1 MTFYTIISLNYNQMN
16 KFLLVLLFCLPVSL
30 FSQEFNVISYNI
42 RLNTSHDGE
51 NAWPNRSKMVSG
63 LLRFH
68 DADIFG
74 LQEALYE
81 QIEDLENDLED
92 FTRIGVGRDDGK
104 KGGEFCPVF
113 YKPSKLILL
122 EDGNFWLS
130 ETPEKPG
137 LGWDAACNRLV
148 TWGLFQSKVTG
159 KQFLVLN
166 THLDHK
172 GTEARK
178 NSAILIKERI
188 KEMTYNK
195 DLPVIL
201 TGDFNLTPDE
211 EPILLIKNFL
221 KDSREISYEPPYG
234 PEGTFNRFKID
245 SDLEKRIDYIFI
257 NRKVKI
263 LKYATLTD
271 MKNKRFPSD
280 HLPVFV
286 KLRLN

>member
-1 MTFYTIISLNYNQMN
+1 MN

-81 QIEDLENDLED
+81 QIEDLENDLKD

-122 EDGNFWLS
+122 E
-130 ETPEKPG
+130 
-137 LGWDAACNRLV
+137 
-148 TWGLFQSKVTG
+148 
-159 KQFLVLN
+159 
-166 THLDHK
+166 
-172 GTEARK
+172 
-178 NSAILIKERI
+178 
-188 KEMTYNK
+188 M
-195 DLPVIL
+195 
-201 TGDFNLTPDE
+201 
-211 EPILLIKNFL
+211 
-221 KDSREISYEPPYG
+221 
-234 PEGTFNRFKID
+234 
-245 SDLEKRIDYIFI
+245 
-257 NRKVKI
+257 
-263 LKYATLTD
+263 
-271 MKNKRFPSD
+271 
-280 HLPVFV
+280 
-286 KLRLN
+286 